1 MPIPVN
7 LYVDRLAYNSPTS
20 QHEVWNA
27 TNDQA
32 AVYRSAAQK
41 IGMSPTEYQ
50 QFRQA
55 LLEGRA
61 VYVKLPRVIG
71 SMAGRHRSGQAYAI
85 KNVRVP
91 ENTMGWEV
99 DLADGAS
106 VYVPRI
112 CGNLSMTRSQP
123 RKIALAPRP
132 SLPLPRHYAAVPMP
146 PPQAAIAET
155 PVTFAPPPQVV
166 AVAPALAPSGIA
178 STATHGGLFALALP
192 LVGFLFPHGGSNQ
205 TPGTNPVGAPPCSL
219 GSNSTGICQR

>member
-7 LYVDRLAYNSPTS
+7 LYVDRLAYTSPTS
-20 QHEVWNA
+20 QHEVWND

-32 AVYRSAAQK
+32 LVYRSAAQK
-41 IGMSPTEYQ
+41 IGMTPSEYQ

-61 VYVKLPRVIG
+61 VYVRLPRVIG

-85 KNVRVP
+85 NNVRVP

-112 CGNLSMTRSQP
+112 CGNLSMTRSQS

-132 SLPLPRHYAAVPMP
+132 SLPAPRRYAAVPVP
-146 PPQAAIAET
+146 PPQPAISET

-166 AVAPALAPSGIA
+166 AAAPALAPPGVA
-178 STATHGGLFALALP
+178 AATHGGLFALALP
-192 LVGFLFPHGGSNQ
+192 LVGFLFPHGGSNRS
-205 TPGTNPVGAPPCSL
+205 PGTNATVAPPCSL
-219 GSNSTGICQR
+219 GSNSSGICQR

>member
-7 LYVDRLAYNSPTS
+7 LYVDRLAYTSPTS
-20 QHEVWNA
+20 QHEVWND
-27 TNDQA
+27 TNDQT

-41 IGMSPTEYQ
+41 IGMTPAEYQ

-55 LLEGRA
+55 LMEGRA

-71 SMAGRHRSGQAYAI
+71 SMAGRHRNGQAYALN
-85 KNVRVP
+85 NVRVP

-123 RKIALAPRP
+123 RKVAIAPRP
-132 SLPLPRHYAAVPMP
+132 SLPAARHYAAVPVP
-146 PPQAAIAET
+146 PPQPAIAET
-155 PVTFAPPPQVV
+155 PVTFAPPPAVV
-166 AVAPALAPSGIA
+166 AAAPAAVPA
-178 STATHGGLFALALP
+178 AVAAATHGGLFGLALP
-192 LVGFLFPHGGSNQ
+192 LVGFLFPHGGSTS
-205 TPGTNPVGAPPCSL
+205 TPGTTAIVAPPCTL
-219 GSNSTGICQR
+219 GSNSTGVCQR